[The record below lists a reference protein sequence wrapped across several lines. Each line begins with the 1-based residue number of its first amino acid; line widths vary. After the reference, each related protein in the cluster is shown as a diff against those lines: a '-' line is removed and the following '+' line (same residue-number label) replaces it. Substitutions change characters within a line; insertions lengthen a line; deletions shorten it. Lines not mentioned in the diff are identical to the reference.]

1 MNKLTAFLYTALAV
15 IALLFSAYH
24 LGGKAVRKSMEI
36 KRRKDE
42 VERLKVTLDA
52 RSEVEH
58 EVHSKSSIA
67 VIDELR
73 NDWMRK

>member
-15 IALLFSAYH
+15 IAVLFTAYH
-24 LGGKAVRKSMEI
+24 LGGKAAKKSMEI

-42 VERLKVTLDA
+42 IERLKITLDT
-52 RSEVEH
+52 RNEVEH
-58 EVHSKSSIA
+58 EVQSKSSIA
-67 VIDELR
+67 VVDELR